1 MYLFFLAVFILAEI
15 DRSLSFFYTSVPVSE
30 VDMLPQQSSRACN
43 ALFHSRTSVSYG
55 RDGLTWSGPR
65 TGEHSYQVVDLIS
78 FITEVQPHGRFK
90 L

>member
-43 ALFHSRTSVSYG
+43 ALFHSRTC
-55 RDGLTWSGPR
+55 RMDGTGLHGQVHAQASIAIKSSISSPLLRRFSLTEDS
-65 TGEHSYQVVDLIS
+65 S
-78 FITEVQPHGRFK
+78 
-90 L
+90 